1 MIPSKLARQQVKD
14 YRELTLQ
21 QQNNK
26 CALCGLDL
34 ELKDTV
40 LDHNHKTGYIRG
52 ALHRFC
58 NTYLGALENNI
69 ARNKITPEQ
78 LEGIMR
84 NAIQYINSSHNIL
97 HPTYRTPEEKRAQA
111 KKRAQ
116 QKRKAIKESK
126 ITSFKTN
133 K

>member
-1 MIPSKLARQQVKD
+1 MIPSKLARQQVKE
-14 YRELTLQ
+14 YRELTLK

-69 ARNKITPEQ
+69 ARNKITPNQ
-78 LEGIMR
+78 LSGIMQ
-84 NAIQYINSSHNIL
+84 NAISYMQSSHPIL
-97 HPTYRTPEEKRAQA
+97 HPTYRSPEEKKQQA
-111 KKRAQ
+111 KIRAAK
-116 QKRKAIKESK
+116 KRKAIKESK
-126 ITSFKTN
+126 KPQ
-133 K
+133 